1 MSVLAAEDDDRVVGL
16 CLIDPV
22 DNTVYA
28 PISPGCGFP
37 LWI

>member
-1 MSVLAAEDDDRVVGL
+1 MSVLAAAEDTRVAGL

-28 PISPGCGFP
+28 PISPG
-37 LWI
+37 